1 MLERHAASRRSPLV
15 AEEACRNPVQR
26 APGNHSSNP
35 RKFTISEQIPKE
47 IFRMAEILD
56 VTDTNFD
63 AEVLKS
69 ETPVI
74 VDFWAEWCQPCR
86 QIAPIIKTLADD
98 YAGRVKVVKVNV
110 DDSQHVAGNFGIRS
124 IPAVLSFRDGQVV
137 DQLVGV
143 RPKANFV
150 EMAEKIV

>member
-1 MLERHAASRRSPLV
+1 MAQDNASKPPDPGRDADTRTRPAILKGHLES
-15 AEEACRNPVQR
+15 
-26 APGNHSSNP
+26 
-35 RKFTISEQIPKE
+35 KE
-47 IFRMAEILD
+47 IPSMAEILD
-56 VTDTNFD
+56 VTDNNFD
-63 AEVLKS
+63 SEVLKS

-98 YAGRVKVVKVNV
+98 YEGRVKIVKVNV

-124 IPAVLSFRDGQVV
+124 IPAVLSFRNGQVV
-137 DQLVGV
+137 DQVIGV

-150 EMAEKIV
+150 EMAEKIL

>member
-1 MLERHAASRRSPLV
+1 
-15 AEEACRNPVQR
+15 
-26 APGNHSSNP
+26 
-35 RKFTISEQIPKE
+35 
-47 IFRMAEILD
+47 MAEILD
-56 VTDTNFD
+56 VTDSNFD
-63 AEVLKS
+63 LEVLQS

-98 YAGRVKVVKVNV
+98 YEGRVKVVKVNV

-124 IPAVLSFRDGQVV
+124 IPAVLSFRNGKVV
-137 DQLVGV
+137 EQLVGV

-150 EMAEKIV
+150 EMAEKII

>member
-1 MLERHAASRRSPLV
+1 
-15 AEEACRNPVQR
+15 
-26 APGNHSSNP
+26 
-35 RKFTISEQIPKE
+35 
-47 IFRMAEILD
+47 MAEILD
-56 VTDTNFD
+56 VTDSNFES
-63 AEVLKS
+63 EVLKS
-69 ETPVI
+69 SVPVI

-86 QIAPIIKTLADD
+86 QIAPIIKTLAED
-98 YAGRVKVVKVNV
+98 YEGRLKVVKVNV

-137 DQLVGV
+137 DQLVGA